1 MFKSNAEEGEKV
13 LRPTKVEYPFYHSK
27 NEKGLN
33 NFAGNFYHLL
43 TIGIVKILCKENHN
57 AFVRISSST
66 SKFLHILWKRQKKK
80 KNDIPSC

>member
-1 MFKSNAEEGEKV
+1 MLKSNAEEGEKV

-43 TIGIVKILCKENHN
+43 TIGIVKILRKEK
-57 AFVRISSST
+57 S
-66 SKFLHILWKRQKKK
+66 
-80 KNDIPSC
+80 